1 MHSHSATLMAKQ
13 WIVSMASVNGVTEL
27 SRRAWWG
34 THLMAILYRN
44 VPYHLSHNAIS
55 PSPLTYVICT
65 APYLGLYI
73 SQGHAAL
80 LLIPVS
86 LFSITQH
93 VQISSVTSDLRLI
106 CIWAATFFAKSQNN
120 LFFFFSQS
128 HKGQPDSVPKSCSVW
143 ITQKLLQGS
152 NRSLALL
159 PSSSDT
165 IMYHTTPAARF
176 GSWLSVGCSGTPWTG
191 GAEHER
197 LMQRSTTVLLNNG
210 TGVQS

>member
-1 MHSHSATLMAKQ
+1 
-13 WIVSMASVNGVTEL
+13 
-27 SRRAWWG
+27 
-34 THLMAILYRN
+34 MAILYRN

-120 LFFFFSQS
+120 LFFFFLKATKASQILF
-128 HKGQPDSVPKSCSVW
+128 PK
-143 ITQKLLQGS
+143 
-152 NRSLALL
+152 
-159 PSSSDT
+159 
-165 IMYHTTPAARF
+165 AAQF
-176 GSWLSVGCSGTPWTG
+176 
-191 GAEHER
+191 E
-197 LMQRSTTVLLNNG
+197 
-210 TGVQS
+210 